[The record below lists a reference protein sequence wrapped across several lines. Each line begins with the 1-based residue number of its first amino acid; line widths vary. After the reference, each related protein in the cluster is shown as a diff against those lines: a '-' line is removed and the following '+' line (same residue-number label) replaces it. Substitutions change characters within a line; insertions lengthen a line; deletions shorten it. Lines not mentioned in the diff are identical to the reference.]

1 MCRPQKDPL
10 RLLSAEERDRF
21 MYVANQAF
29 AAPNV
34 TTALF
39 SCCERA
45 GDGGIAANSAGL
57 LFLRMVRISLAHWS
71 HLCVVQGFERLPAPR
86 WVVPRDASGFVF
98 LG

>member
-1 MCRPQKDPL
+1 MCRLQKDRL

-45 GDGGIAANSAGL
+45 GDGGITANAAGL
-57 LFLRMVRISLAHWS
+57 LFLRMVAP
-71 HLCVVQGFERLPAPR
+71 HLCVVQGFERLLAPR
-86 WVVPRDASGFVF
+86 WVVTRGASGFVF